1 MTIWEYISLRKFV
14 SIKTYNDWIINCDLT
29 NVSPLYKYINII
41 VFRWFNV
48 RRGFQ
53 EIHFLPKFQKKEF

>member
-1 MTIWEYISLRKFV
+1 MTIWEYISFRKFV
-14 SIKTYNDWIINCDLT
+14 SIKNYNDWIINCDLT

-41 VFRWFNV
+41 VFRRFNV

-53 EIHFLPKFQKKEF
+53 EILFLPKFQKKEF